1 MKRRF
6 YKVFSDKIKKI
17 IAKTGKSGYN
27 ENGRKRR
34 GFKNI
39 DQTLTPTAEKRKIIT
54 EE

>member
-27 ENGRKRR
+27 KKRS
-34 GFKNI
+34 
-39 DQTLTPTAEKRKIIT
+39 EKARL
-54 EE
+54 